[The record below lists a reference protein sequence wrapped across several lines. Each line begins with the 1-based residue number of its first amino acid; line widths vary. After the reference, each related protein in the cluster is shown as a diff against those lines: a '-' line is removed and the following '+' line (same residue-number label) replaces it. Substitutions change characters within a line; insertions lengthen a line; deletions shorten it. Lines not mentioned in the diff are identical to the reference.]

1 MARREDIVVE
11 CVNLIKAQ
19 RSVKIGKIQRDPIDP
34 NELPKTAFPAVYLE
48 TSDEDISDITMVMG
62 TDGNVRQGI
71 MELAVVLIVGGKSRD
86 TQRNIAVE
94 AIENTLMT
102 DRTLDNLV
110 DDISLTRVETVTTGE
125 SAPFA
130 SCRMI
135 FSIEYCYQ
143 INNTYIY

>member
-1 MARREDIVVE
+1 MARREDIVAE
-11 CVNLIKAQ
+11 CVKLLKAQ
-19 RSVKIGKIQRDPIDP
+19 RSVKLGKVERDPIDP

-48 TSDEDISDITMVMG
+48 TSDEDITDITMVMG
-62 TDGNVRQGI
+62 SDGNVRQGI
-71 MELAVVLIVGGKSRD
+71 MELAVVLTVGGKQRD

-94 AIENTLMT
+94 AIENTLMA

-110 DDISLTRVETVTTGE
+110 DDIGLTRVETVTTGE

-143 INNTYIY
+143 INQT